1 MEYING
7 LELFDTIRLIGL
19 LNIEQARFYSAIL
32 LHVLETIHSSMIVY
46 RDLKPENIIVTKDG
60 YLKVVD
66 LGTCKHFDQQSLHKT
81 FTIIGTPTYM
91 AP

>member
-1 MEYING
+1 
-7 LELFDTIRLIGL
+7 
-19 LNIEQARFYSAIL
+19 
-32 LHVLETIHSSMIVY
+32 MIVY

-60 YLKVVD
+60 YLKVID
-66 LGTCKHFDQQSLHKT
+66 LGTCKQFDQQSLHKT